1 MPQYQALYRQW
12 RPQTFGEVVGQD
24 HITVT
29 LRNAVRTG
37 RLVHAYLFCGPR
49 GTGKT
54 STAKIL
60 AKAVNCLEP
69 KDGEPCNLCPNC
81 RRISQ
86 GLSLDVLEI
95 DAASNRGIDEI
106 RQLKERVQF
115 GPVEGNYKVYIIDE
129 VHMLTTEAF
138 NALLKTLE
146 EPPRHV
152 IFILATTEPRKVL
165 PTIISRCQRFDFQ
178 PLRGHIIARRLQEVA
193 AANGVSVEPAAL
205 TLLARKAAGGLRDAL
220 GFLDQILAGGRER
233 VTADEAAALLGVP
246 RQDLLQE
253 MVASLL
259 AGDAGQILRLVDVAL
274 REGVEPRLVLE
285 DLLDWC
291 RNLLLLNLD
300 PQAAELTGL
309 PEDAL
314 ENMRASA
321 GSVDGARLFRIMER
335 LQGATAELRS
345 STQPR
350 IALEMALV
358 GVVLE
363 EEGVDARL
371 RQLEER
377 VKELE
382 ERLACV
388 EHPPKAV
395 PGERPPGRERVERPP
410 GARQEGAAG
419 PEASEGSKP
428 AARRERQGTAASAV
442 ARREVEAARAE
453 TAAAGALTLEEVQRL
468 WPEVLQAARRK
479 SIQLQAYLKGGR
491 PTGLYNGRL
500 VLAFKSAFHK
510 NMVEQPAHK
519 KATEEALQAVLGQPV
534 EVVLVDEAPSR
545 PEGKI
550 TDEMIQKLVDY
561 FGPDKVEIKD

>member
-69 KDGEPCNLCPNC
+69 EEGEPCNQCSNC
-81 RRISQ
+81 QRITR

-115 GPVEGNYKVYIIDE
+115 GPVEGKYKVYIIDE

-152 IFILATTEPRKVL
+152 IFVLATTEPRKVL

-178 PLRGHIIARRLQEVA
+178 PLKGNIIARRLQEVA
-193 AANGVSVEPAAL
+193 AANGVSIEPAAL
-205 TLLARKAAGGLRDAL
+205 SLLARKAAGGLRDAL
-220 GFLDQILAGGRER
+220 GLLDQILAGGREN
-233 VTADEAAALLGVP
+233 VSAAEAAALLGVP
-246 RQDLLQE
+246 RQELLQE
-253 MVASLL
+253 MVAALL
-259 AGDAGQILRLVDVAL
+259 AGDAGKILRLVDVAL

-291 RNLLLLNLD
+291 RNLLLVNLD

-309 PEDAL
+309 PEDAV
-314 ENMRASA
+314 EEMRASA
-321 GSVDGARLFRIMER
+321 GTVDVAELFRIMEK
-335 LQGATAELRS
+335 LQGAASELRF

-358 GVVLE
+358 GAVLE
-363 EEGVDARL
+363 EDGDARL
-371 RQLEER
+371 RKLEAK

-382 ERLACV
+382 ERLACL
-388 EHPPKAV
+388 
-395 PGERPPGRERVERPP
+395 GRPPQAAVRGSPAGREKRGSAA
-410 GARQEGAAG
+410 GARTGEAG
-419 PEASEGSKP
+419 PVGTEGSKP
-428 AARRERQGTAASAV
+428 AVPGEAQEAAARAV

-453 TAAAGALTLEEVQRL
+453 TAAAGALTLEEVQGQ
-468 WPEVLQAARRK
+468 WPRVLQAARKK

-491 PTGLYNGRL
+491 PAGFHNGRL
-500 VLAFKSAFHK
+500 VLSFKSAFHK
-510 NMVEQPAHK
+510 DMLEQPAHK
-519 KATEEALQAVLGQPV
+519 KATEEALQAVFGQPL
-534 EVVLVDEAPSR
+534 EVVLVDEGPSR
-545 PEGKI
+545 PEGEI
-550 TDEMIQKLVDY
+550 PDEILKKLVDY

>member
-12 RPQTFGEVVGQD
+12 RPQTFGEVMGQD

-69 KDGEPCNLCPNC
+69 QDGEPCNLCPNC
-81 RRISQ
+81 RRITQ

-178 PLRGHIIARRLQEVA
+178 PLKVHTIARRLQEVA

-220 GFLDQILAGGRER
+220 GFLDQILAGGREQ
-233 VTADEAAALLGVP
+233 VTADEVAALLGAP

-253 MVASLL
+253 MAASLL
-259 AGDAGQILRLVDVAL
+259 AGDAGKILRLVDAAL
-274 REGVEPRLVLE
+274 KEGVEPRRVLE
-285 DLLDWC
+285 DFLDWG

-300 PQAAELTGL
+300 PRAVELTGL
-309 PEDAL
+309 PEEAL
-314 ENMRASA
+314 ENMRELA
-321 GSVDGARLFRIMER
+321 GNLDGAKLFRIMER
-335 LQGATAELRS
+335 LQGAEAELRFS
-345 STQPR
+345 NQPR
-350 IALEMALV
+350 IALEMALL
-358 GVVLE
+358 GAVLE
-363 EEGVDARL
+363 EEGVSARL

-377 VKELE
+377 VKDLE
-382 ERLACV
+382 QRLA
-388 EHPPKAV
+388 HLDHRRNAAV
-395 PGERPPGRERVERPP
+395 GESLPGRETGERVPRVRREGDAEPDVPARDKAA
-410 GARQEGAAG
+410 ARQEMQ
-419 PEASEGSKP
+419 P
-428 AARRERQGTAASAV
+428 AAASAG
-442 ARREVEAARAE
+442 AREEVEAARAE
-453 TAAAGALTLEEVQRL
+453 TAAAAAITLEDVQRL
-468 WPEVLQAARRK
+468 WPEVLQAVRRK

-491 PTGLYNGRL
+491 PAGLYNGRL
-500 VLAFKSAFHK
+500 VLSFKSAFHK
-510 NMVEQPAHK
+510 NMLEQPAHK
-519 KATEEALQAVLGQPV
+519 KATEEVLRAVLGQPL
-534 EVVLVDEAPSR
+534 EVVLVDEALSR
-545 PEGKI
+545 EEGKI
-550 TDEMIQKLVDY
+550 TDEMIQRLVDY